1 VNVARA
7 FLVAVA
13 VMLGMSA
20 SASAATIPGRYIVV
34 LKDSVDDPGGVV
46 RQHDR
51 KHGFRHDQLYRYA
64 LTGYAAGMSAEQ
76 AETLRSDPRVLS
88 VEQDRELRSAAK
100 PPPPPPAPQPAQVPS
115 RAIFRIGADLSSTR
129 SGDGSGSVP
138 INVAVLDGGVDV
150 DHPDLNVVGGKDCA
164 SHGPGFDD
172 QDGHGTM
179 VAGFIGARDNSIG
192 RVGVAP
198 GARIWSV
205 RTANPKGYTPTS
217 RLICGLDF
225 VASTR
230 LDSDPGND
238 IAVANMSLGGP
249 LTRQGDTGSCLS
261 ARSATHVAVCRV
273 FQSGTVLVASAGN
286 ETADLGN
293 VEPATYDEVLAVT
306 AIADEDGQPGALGGP
321 LCEPTETDDAA
332 ATFSNFATLT
342 EDQLHTVA
350 APGVCIGSTF
360 IDGQFALG
368 SGTSFAAPLVAGS
381 VALCIHSGP
390 CAGLTPAQIIHKIV
404 ADAAAYNE
412 ANPGYGFQGDPLRP
426 IATEYYGYLIRAALY

>member
-1 VNVARA
+1 MNVVRA
-7 FLVAVA
+7 FVVAVVA
-13 VMLGMSA
+13 MLAMSA
-20 SASAATIPGRYIVV
+20 SAGAATIPGRYIVV
-34 LKDSVDDPGGVV
+34 LKDSTDDPGGVV
-46 RQHDR
+46 RQHER
-51 KHGFRHDQLYRYA
+51 KHGFKHDQLYRYA
-64 LTGYAAGMSAEQ
+64 LKGYAAGMSAQ
-76 AETLRSDPRVLS
+76 DAETLRSDPRVLS
-88 VEQDRELRSAAK
+88 VEQDRELKSAAK
-100 PPPPPPAPQPAQVPS
+100 SPPPPQPAQAPS
-115 RAIFRIGADLSSTR
+115 RAIFRIGADLSSTQ

-164 SHGPGFDD
+164 SNGPGFDD

-198 GARIWSV
+198 GARIWAV
-205 RTANPKGYTPTS
+205 RTANPKGYTPIS

-230 LDSDPGND
+230 LDSDSVND

-249 LTRQGDTGSCLS
+249 LTRQGDSGGCVS
-261 ARSATHVAVCRV
+261 ARSATHLAVCRV
-273 FQSGTVLVASAGN
+273 FQAGTVLVASAGN
-286 ETADLGN
+286 ETVDFAN

-306 AIADEDGQPGALGGP
+306 AIADEDGQPGAQGGQ

-342 EDQLHTVA
+342 EDLFHTVA

-360 IDGQFALG
+360 IDGQYALG

-381 VALCIHSGP
+381 VALCIQSGP
-390 CAGLTPAQIIHKIV
+390 CAGLTPAQIIQKIV
-404 ADAAAYNE
+404 ADAAAYNQ

-426 IATEYYGYLIRAALY
+426 IADRYYGYLIRAALY